1 MIVLVQ
7 PASPHQAA
15 VLKLEALAVEAR
27 GLDPDVRRSAHADT
41 DPGQAQAS
49 LVANGHR
56 AVGRNESRVDVGPGR
71 ELLMLLGHENPQGS
85 AHLRRRQTESFFFTH
100 DGEHVVNERS
110 NPRIDGGH
118 GLGPS
123 LEDWV
128 GVPHDVMASARHAPM
143 VTLDGRSP
151 PPTVADTLS
160 RPRPPVI
167 LPWKKS
173 EPPPAFVADPA
184 KAARYAEKA
193 REAMR
198 KGEWTYSLTMFAM
211 SVKFDPNNLV
221 VHGEM
226 YDAAMAHHNA
236 GGKAAA
242 SSDVKMIDGGGLV
255 DRFAVSQYQWFCNV
269 RDAGL
274 ALTCLESAAKA
285 GLPDFGQWA
294 AKSVFGA
301 VNLAQNAKPN
311 KKLWLRAKDAFAGV
325 EAWEQALACGEAAV
339 AMDASDGALQAEL
352 RQLQAALAIKRGGYN
367 ENLGKEG
374 AFLTRVKDADKQA
387 ELQAADSLSGSGGKD
402 QLQME
407 VAKREFDEKP
417 QSPEAVLKYAQLLR
431 RTGTPEGEA
440 LAIEVYTTGF
450 KNIGE
455 YRFKMEADNI
465 RILRARR
472 KLEAIK
478 AAADA
483 GDAKAAAQHA
493 AGLKQV
499 QEFEAACF
507 AERASKYPTDRGVK
521 YDLGRLLFE
530 LGRYEDAM
538 KSLQEAKDEGKYR
551 VIAAHLLG
559 RCFVQEG
566 WHGEAVGEFKE
577 ALAALDVTTG
587 DREMDI
593 RYDLMVTLIELAK
606 AEKSIQHAKDAQ
618 ELCSAILRKDIGF
631 RDIRARR
638 KETDELVRQLS

>member
-1 MIVLVQ
+1 MLVQ
-7 PASPHQAA
+7 PAATHEAA
-15 VLKLEALAVEAR
+15 VLELESFAIEAGR
-27 GLDPDVRRSAHADT
+27 LDPDVRGPANADA
-41 DPGQAQAS
+41 DPGQAQAA
-49 LVANGHR
+49 LVAHGHR
-56 AVGRNESRVDVGPGR
+56 AISGDQSRIDVGARG
-71 ELLMLLGHENPQGS
+71 ELLVLLGHEDPKGS
-85 AHLRRRQTESFFFTH
+85 TDLWRSQTQAFFLAHDR
-100 DGEHVVNERS
+100 EHVLNERS
-110 NPRIDGGH
+110 NAIVDGGH

-123 LEDWV
+123 LEDRV
-128 GVPHDVMASARHAPM
+128 GIPHDVMASARHRPM

-151 PPTVADTLS
+151 WPSVVDTLL

-221 VHGEM
+221 VHTEM
-226 YDAAMAHHNA
+226 YDAAMAHLNA
-236 GGKAAA
+236 AGKSAA
-242 SSDVKMIDGGGLV
+242 SSDVKMIDGSGLV
-255 DRFAVSQYQWFCNV
+255 DRFAVSEYQWFCNV

-325 EAWEQALACGEAAV
+325 EAWEQALQCGEAAV
-339 AMDASDGALQAEL
+339 GMDASDGALQAEL

-407 VAKREFDEKP
+407 VAKRDFDEKP

-431 RTGTPEGEA
+431 RAGTPEGEA
-440 LAIEVYTTGF
+440 LAIEVYATGF

>member
-1 MIVLVQ
+1 
-7 PASPHQAA
+7 
-15 VLKLEALAVEAR
+15 
-27 GLDPDVRRSAHADT
+27 
-41 DPGQAQAS
+41 
-49 LVANGHR
+49 
-56 AVGRNESRVDVGPGR
+56 
-71 ELLMLLGHENPQGS
+71 
-85 AHLRRRQTESFFFTH
+85 
-100 DGEHVVNERS
+100 
-110 NPRIDGGH
+110 
-118 GLGPS
+118 
-123 LEDWV
+123 
-128 GVPHDVMASARHAPM
+128 
-143 VTLDGRSP
+143 
-151 PPTVADTLS
+151 
-160 RPRPPVI
+160 VI

-198 KGEWTYSLTMFAM
+198 KGEWTYSLTMFGM
-211 SVKFDPNNLV
+211 SVKFDPFNLV
-221 VHGEM
+221 VHSEM

-236 GGKAAA
+236 GGKSAT
-242 SSDVKMIDGGGLV
+242 SSDVKMIDGSGLV
-255 DRFAVSQYQWFCNV
+255 DRFAVSEYQWFCNI

-274 ALTCLESAAKA
+274 ALACLESAAKA

-294 AKSVFGA
+294 AKSAFGA

-311 KKLWLRAKDAFAGV
+311 KKLWLRAKDALAGV
-325 EAWEQALACGEAAV
+325 EAWEQALACGEAAL
-339 AMDASDGALQAEL
+339 AMDASDGALQSEL

-387 ELQAADSLSGSGGKD
+387 ELQAADSLSGAGGKD

-407 VAKREFDEKP
+407 VAKREFEEKP
-417 QSPEAVLKYAQLLR
+417 QSPEAVLRYAQLLR
-431 RTGTPEGEA
+431 RGGTPEGEA

-483 GDAKAAAQHA
+483 GDAKAATQHA

-507 AERASKYPTDRGVK
+507 TERASKYPTDRGVK

-606 AEKSIQHAKDAQ
+606 AEKSTQHAKDAQ

>member
-1 MIVLVQ
+1 M
-7 PASPHQAA
+7 
-15 VLKLEALAVEAR
+15 
-27 GLDPDVRRSAHADT
+27 
-41 DPGQAQAS
+41 
-49 LVANGHR
+49 
-56 AVGRNESRVDVGPGR
+56 
-71 ELLMLLGHENPQGS
+71 
-85 AHLRRRQTESFFFTH
+85 
-100 DGEHVVNERS
+100 
-110 NPRIDGGH
+110 
-118 GLGPS
+118 
-123 LEDWV
+123 
-128 GVPHDVMASARHAPM
+128 
-143 VTLDGRSP
+143 
-151 PPTVADTLS
+151 
-160 RPRPPVI
+160 I

-221 VHGEM
+221 VHTEM
-226 YDAAMAHHNA
+226 YDAAMAHLNA
-236 GGKAAA
+236 GGKSAA
-242 SSDVKMIDGGGLV
+242 SSDVKMIDGSGLV
-255 DRFAVSQYQWFCNV
+255 DRFAVNEYQWFCNV

-325 EAWEQALACGEAAV
+325 EAWEQALQCGEAAV
-339 AMDASDGALQAEL
+339 GMDASDGALQAEL

-431 RTGTPEGEA
+431 RAGTPEGEA

-478 AAADA
+478 AAADS
-483 GDAKAAAQHA
+483 GDARAVAQHA

>member
-1 MIVLVQ
+1 M
-7 PASPHQAA
+7 
-15 VLKLEALAVEAR
+15 
-27 GLDPDVRRSAHADT
+27 
-41 DPGQAQAS
+41 
-49 LVANGHR
+49 
-56 AVGRNESRVDVGPGR
+56 
-71 ELLMLLGHENPQGS
+71 
-85 AHLRRRQTESFFFTH
+85 
-100 DGEHVVNERS
+100 
-110 NPRIDGGH
+110 
-118 GLGPS
+118 
-123 LEDWV
+123 
-128 GVPHDVMASARHAPM
+128 
-143 VTLDGRSP
+143 
-151 PPTVADTLS
+151 
-160 RPRPPVI
+160 I

-173 EPPPAFVADPA
+173 DPPPAFVADPA

-211 SVKFDPNNLV
+211 SVKFDPNNIV
-221 VHGEM
+221 VHTEM

-242 SSDVKMIDGGGLV
+242 SGDIKMIDGAGAV
-255 DRFAVSQYQWFCNV
+255 DRFAVSEYQWFCNV
-269 RDAGL
+269 RDANL

-294 AKSVFGA
+294 AKSAFGA
-301 VNLAQNAKPN
+301 VNLTQNAKPN

-325 EAWEQALACGEAAV
+325 EAWEQALLCGEAAV
-339 AMDASDGALQAEL
+339 AMDASDGALQSEL
-352 RQLQAALAIKRGGYN
+352 RQLQAALAIKRGGY
-367 ENLGKEG
+367 
-374 AFLTRVKDADKQA
+374 QA
-387 ELQAADSLSGSGGKD
+387 ELQAADSLSGAGGKD
-402 QLQME
+402 QLQLE
-407 VAKREFDEKP
+407 VAKREFEEKP

-431 RTGTPEGEA
+431 RGGTPEGEA

-472 KLEAIK
+472 KLDAIK

-507 AERASKYPTDRGVK
+507 TERAGKYPTDRGVK

-593 RYDLMVTLIELAK
+593 RYDLMVTLIELAR

>member
-1 MIVLVQ
+1 MQ

-15 VLKLEALAVEAR
+15 VLELESFAIESG
-27 GLDPDVRRSAHADT
+27 GLDADVGGSAHADAN
-41 DPGQAQAS
+41 PRQAQAA
-49 LVANGHR
+49 LVAYGHR
-56 AVGRNESRVDVGPGR
+56 AIGGNESRIDVGTRG
-71 ELLMLLGHENPQGS
+71 ELLMLLGHEDPQGLS
-85 AHLRRRQTESFFFTH
+85 DLRRRQAEALFLTH
-100 DGEHVVNERS
+100 DGEQVVNERP

-123 LEDWV
+123 LEDRV
-128 GVPHDVMASARHAPM
+128 GVPHDVMASFRHATM
-143 VTLDGRSP
+143 VTLDWRSP
-151 PPTVADTLS
+151 QPTVTDTLLS
-160 RPRPPVI
+160 PRPPVI

-193 REAMR
+193 RESMR

-226 YDAAMAHHNA
+226 YDAAMAHLNA

-242 SSDVKMIDGGGLV
+242 SSDVKMIDGSGLV
-255 DRFAVSQYQWFCNV
+255 DRFAVSEYQWFCNV

-301 VNLAQNAKPN
+301 VNLAQNAKPA

-325 EAWEQALACGEAAV
+325 EAWEQALQCGEAAV
-339 AMDASDGALQAEL
+339 GMDASDGALQSEL

-367 ENLGKEG
+367 DNLGKEG
-374 AFLTRVKDADKQA
+374 AFLTRVKDAEKQA

-417 QSPEAVLKYAQLLR
+417 QSPEAVLKYSQLLR
-431 RTGTPEGEA
+431 RSGTPEGEA

-472 KLEAIK
+472 KLDAIK

-577 ALAALDVTTG
+577 ALAALDITSG

-618 ELCSAILRKDIGF
+618 ELCSTILRKDIGF

>member
-1 MIVLVQ
+1 M
-7 PASPHQAA
+7 
-15 VLKLEALAVEAR
+15 
-27 GLDPDVRRSAHADT
+27 
-41 DPGQAQAS
+41 
-49 LVANGHR
+49 
-56 AVGRNESRVDVGPGR
+56 
-71 ELLMLLGHENPQGS
+71 
-85 AHLRRRQTESFFFTH
+85 
-100 DGEHVVNERS
+100 
-110 NPRIDGGH
+110 
-118 GLGPS
+118 
-123 LEDWV
+123 
-128 GVPHDVMASARHAPM
+128 
-143 VTLDGRSP
+143 
-151 PPTVADTLS
+151 
-160 RPRPPVI
+160 I

-221 VHGEM
+221 VHTEM
-226 YDAAMAHHNA
+226 YDAAMAHLNA

-242 SSDVKMIDGGGLV
+242 SSDVKMIDGSGLV
-255 DRFAVSQYQWFCNV
+255 DRFAVSEYQWFCNV

-294 AKSVFGA
+294 AKSAFGA
-301 VNLAQNAKPN
+301 VNLAQNTKPN
-311 KKLWLRAKDAFAGV
+311 KKLWLRAKDALAGV
-325 EAWEQALACGEAAV
+325 EAWEQALQCGEAALG
-339 AMDASDGALQAEL
+339 MDPSDGALQSEL

-367 ENLGKEG
+367 ENYGKEG
-374 AFLTRVKDADKQA
+374 AFLTRVKDAEKQA
-387 ELQAADSLSGSGGKD
+387 ELQAVDSLSGSGGKD

-407 VAKREFDEKP
+407 VAKREFEEKP

-431 RTGTPEGEA
+431 RAGTPEGDA
-440 LAIEVYTTGF
+440 LAIEVYVTGY

-472 KLEAIK
+472 KLESIK

-606 AEKSIQHAKDAQ
+606 VEKSIQHAKDAQ

>member
-1 MIVLVQ
+1 MLVQ
-7 PASPHQAA
+7 PAAPHEST
-15 VLKLEALAVEAR
+15 VLKFEALTIEPH
-27 GLDPDVRRSAHADT
+27 GLDANMRGPAHADP
-41 DPGQAQAS
+41 DPGKAQAS
-49 LVANGHR
+49 LVANGDR
-56 AVGRNESRVDVGPGR
+56 SIGGDESRIDVGPSR
-71 ELLMLLGHENPQGS
+71 EPLMLLGHEDPQGS
-85 AHLRRRQTESFFFTH
+85 TDLGRCQPKPLLLAH
-100 DGEHVVNERS
+100 DGEHVVDER
-110 NPRIDGGH
+110 PDPVIDRGH
-118 GLGPS
+118 GLGAA
-123 LEDWV
+123 LQHGV
-128 GVPHDVMASARHAPM
+128 GIPHDVMASARHDPM
-143 VTLDGRSP
+143 VTLERRSP
-151 PPTVADTLS
+151 RRDLADTLGC
-160 RPRPPVI
+160 PRPPVI

-221 VHGEM
+221 VHTEM

-242 SSDVKMIDGGGLV
+242 SSDVKMIDGSGLV
-255 DRFAVSQYQWFCNV
+255 DRFAVSEYQWFCNV
-269 RDAGL
+269 RDAAL

-311 KKLWLRAKDAFAGV
+311 KRLWLRAKDAFAGV
-325 EAWEQALACGEAAV
+325 EAWEQALQCGEAAV
-339 AMDASDGALQAEL
+339 QMDASDGALQAEL

-407 VAKREFDEKP
+407 VAKREFEEKP

-472 KLEAIK
+472 KLDAIK

-631 RDIRARR
+631 RDIRSRR